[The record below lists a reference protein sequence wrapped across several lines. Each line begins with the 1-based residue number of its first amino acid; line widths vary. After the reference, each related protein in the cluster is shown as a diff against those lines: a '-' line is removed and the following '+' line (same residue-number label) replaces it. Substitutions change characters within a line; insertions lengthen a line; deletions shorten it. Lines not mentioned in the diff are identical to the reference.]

1 LTKGKDAAQNSI
13 CYHHRKARKLDPFA
27 TQKRSGL
34 TPEQAEMLAV
44 SALSYL
50 SETPELMQRF
60 LSLSG
65 IEASNIRQAAAE
77 PHFFAGILKFFLA
90 HEPSL
95 MELCAAR
102 NLDPQD
108 VSQAV
113 RQLPGGQ
120 D

>member
-1 LTKGKDAAQNSI
+1 V
-13 CYHHRKARKLDPFA
+13 DPFG
-27 TQKRSGL
+27 THKRSGL
-34 TPEQAEMLAV
+34 TREQAEILAV

-50 SETPELMQRF
+50 GETPELMQRF

-102 NLDPQD
+102 SLDPQD
-108 VSQAV
+108 VSQAL
-113 RQLPGGQ
+113 RLLPGGQ